1 MAAFEQDVTVFRPNP
16 WLRAAAAAP
25 ALIALALG
33 WLLFTPRAPPGL
45 GLVGTAV
52 LLPAAVALILSLNVR
67 RRNPLP
73 RKAAARLTVEGD
85 GVSVD
90 GVKVL
95 DRRAVCGAFLQ
106 PWPGAAP
113 TVRLV
118 GRADMTLLE
127 VQVADEREGQALLDA
142 LELGVSHTAIR
153 FPGAPPRWAYLALQL
168 AFVTASAAVTLLAPL
183 YAGFVFLGVLLGTT
197 FSQAS
202 IHVGADGILTTWL
215 GRRGF
220 YRHVDSR
227 ASRRATTAWCDSR

>member
-1 MAAFEQDVTVFRPNP
+1 MAAFDQDVTVCRPNP
-16 WLRAAAAAP
+16 WLRAVAAAP
-25 ALIALALG
+25 LLLALAMG
-33 WLLFTPRAPPGL
+33 GLLFTVRVPL
-45 GLVGTAV
+45 GLALVCTAV
-52 LLPAAVALILSLNVR
+52 LLPAAAGLMISLSVG

-73 RKAAARLTVEGD
+73 RKVAARLTVEGNA
-85 GVSVD
+85 VSVD
-90 GVKVL
+90 GAKVL
-95 DRRAVCGAFLQ
+95 DRRAVRGAFLQ

-127 VQVADEREGQALLDA
+127 VEVADEREGQALLDA

-153 FPGAPPRWAYLALQL
+153 FPGAPPRWAFLGLQL
-168 AFVTASAAVTLLAPL
+168 AFVAASAAVTILNPL
-183 YAGFVFLGVLLGTT
+183 YCGFVFLGLLLGGT